1 MSDTRKSFLELDDA
15 PVKIQPNANVF
26 TAVSSLQPREGATAK
41 QDSNGTWFNAIG
53 LQSSEAHHH
62 VAKQW
67 QAQCTPLAELM
78 ETVNKLASTKRDIVK
93 PETDVRL
100 KDSTHLN
107 DGTFLSKKGVE
118 SLRLFTDVPSS
129 MVSYLEEFGYQDQ
142 LTNFFNDDLDRRH
155 SDWTSNGKE
164 PRNFRIRL
172 REDEAGDEY
181 VRAIVSERYGVID
194 NQDALEMIV
203 NALPSDISDVLA
215 SHINHDGDDMY

>member
-1 MSDTRKSFLELDDA
+1 M
-15 PVKIQPNANVF
+15 
-26 TAVSSLQPREGATAK
+26 
-41 QDSNGTWFNAIG
+41 
-53 LQSSEAHHH
+53 
-62 VAKQW
+62 
-67 QAQCTPLAELM
+67 
-78 ETVNKLASTKRDIVK
+78 
-93 PETDVRL
+93 

-142 LTNFFNDDLDRRH
+142 LTNFLNDDLDRRH

-203 NALPSDISDVLA
+203 ERLCVGGLRFECWSETGHELGICWEFVETNVEHVFEPSS
-215 SHINHDGDDMY
+215 